1 MLRLIL
7 FTLFYLC
14 SAVLASDYKVYGPEN
29 YSVNSADGERILFIM
44 DFSNSMT
51 EYLEG
56 REKVDLMIETMAKIL
71 PSISPDTQ
79 VGLRVYGHKKFY
91 CGNNVQ
97 VDGNIDAGRTITG
110 NKFVASGLYTTALN
124 AANVFVSG
132 NAIYDTSNSD
142 VVVAGGNCRPIIRWG
157 ERNSN
162 GWRTRYLIS
171 SAREDNNSW
180 GRLFIAV
187 SNSDAG
193 TSLGCSFSL
202 YGAGYAKIEG
212 NLLVTGGGTFYSSDV
227 RAKTIIE
234 RPKLSLN
241 SIANS
246 PVIKFRWNGYN
257 GLKDD
262 NKLHVGG
269 IAQYIEKIL
278 PECVVGQKDDFLSF
292 DYATTGYIFSV
303 LTARHLLSYET
314 RTDRIIRKLKER
326 IRRLERQLNIENHEE
341 VCFVAD

>member
-1 MLRLIL
+1 MDGTGNGLFSIYDANTYRAIQSYGNVPLIL
-7 FTLFYLC
+7 N
-14 SAVLASDYKVYGPEN
+14 PE
-29 YSVNSADGERILFIM
+29 
-44 DFSNSMT
+44 
-51 EYLEG
+51 
-56 REKVDLMIETMAKIL
+56 
-71 PSISPDTQ
+71 
-79 VGLRVYGHKKFY
+79 
-91 CGNNVQ
+91 
-97 VDGNIDAGRTITG
+97 G
-110 NKFVASGLYTTALN
+110 NKVGIGKTSPYYTLDVNGGIWGTKVVCDGVYTANLSVSN
-124 AANVFVSG
+124 IFVSAE
-132 NAIYDTSNSD
+132 AIIDTPSND
-142 VVVAGGNCRPIIRWG
+142 VVVAGGKCRPIIRWKDNN
-157 ERNSN
+157 RN

-171 SAREDNNSW
+171 SAREDDNSW

-212 NLLVTGGGTFYSSDV
+212 NLLVTGGGTFYSSDI

-234 RPKLSLN
+234 RPELSLN
-241 SIANS
+241 SIANA
-246 PVIKFRWNGYN
+246 PVIKFKWNGYN
-257 GLKDD
+257 DLKDD
-262 NKLHVGG
+262 GKLHIGG

-278 PECVVGQKDDFLSF
+278 PECVIGQKDDFLSF
-292 DYATTGYIFSV
+292 DYATTGYVFSV

>member
-1 MLRLIL
+1 ML
-7 FTLFYLC
+7 T
-14 SAVLASDYKVYGPEN
+14 
-29 YSVNSADGERILFIM
+29 
-44 DFSNSMT
+44 
-51 EYLEG
+51 
-56 REKVDLMIETMAKIL
+56 
-71 PSISPDTQ
+71 
-79 VGLRVYGHKKFY
+79 
-91 CGNNVQ
+91 
-97 VDGNIDAGRTITG
+97 VDGSD
-110 NKFVASGLYTTALN
+110 SGLEADKLDGYHANGLLTSLSSSRATNLSVTVGGTTKTISSLHADY
-124 AANVFVSG
+124 AYSFANTRYLWGQPFDGTSNVSG
-132 NAIYDTSNSD
+132 NMTGVGSINGVIYIGSSGNVGIGESSPTRKLDVDGELDTEFRITVNGSNSVGSYPNIKLHIPNVGYGQIFFNGSGEFCFMD
-142 VVVAGGNCRPIIRWG
+142 ASSQNTSYKTIR
-157 ERNSN
+157 
-162 GWRTRYLIS
+162 
-171 SAREDNNSW
+171 
-180 GRLFIAV
+180 
-187 SNSDAG
+187 
-193 TSLGCSFSL
+193 C
-202 YGAGYAKIEG
+202 G
-212 NLLVTGGGTFYSSDV
+212 NLLATGGGTFYSSDV